1 MKNLT
6 LACLIGLAAVA
17 YSTLPASAADDPM
30 ADSKYCME
38 SNSFDPL
45 CMDEKTFKMR
55 EMMMSMTKEK
65 VMAGRTKY
73 CEENASS
80 DDPICKKEM
89 MESTKGY

>member
-6 LACLIGLAAVA
+6 LACLIGLAAAA
-17 YSTLPASAADDPM
+17 YSTLPASAEGISM
-30 ADSKYCME
+30 EKSKYCMD
-38 SNSFDPL
+38 SNTFDPL
-45 CMDEKTFKMR
+45 CMDEKMFKMR
-55 EMMMSMTKEK
+55 EAMMKMTKEK